1 MKMMD
6 TEELRAA
13 VLSGYANLE
22 NNKEYVNNLNVF
34 PVPDGDT
41 GTNMSLTMQYAVKAV
56 SESNAKT
63 PDGLISAAANGALMG
78 ARGNSGVILS
88 QLLRGFSK
96 VCMGHD
102 ELDIELFANAMNS
115 ATQMAYKAVMKP
127 TEGTILTVARG
138 MSEFAMSHYAEY
150 ENPVEFFSEVLEA
163 GRVVLSK
170 TPEMLPVLKEAG
182 VVDSGGCGL
191 IFIMEGVLA
200 SMKGKTVGV
209 SENSTPA
216 MDHEDIDLDG
226 EFDYTLEFT
235 IVTDGGKSYQK
246 TVIDK
251 LMKVKNC
258 SAPNVMEKAS
268 AIKVHILSNEPWN
281 VLKTATAFGTL
292 RHIEIIDSTDL
303 DEAELPGAEAPA
315 MEYSKEHTDYVI
327 ISVSSGK
334 GLSSIMK
341 DLGVTYIVEGGQTMN
356 PSTQDFM
363 EIIDN
368 TDADNY
374 IILPN
379 NKNIIL
385 AAKQTCDIS
394 KKNVAVV
401 ETKNIPQAISAMLG
415 FDPEMSLDENVE
427 AMSENMETVKVGQV
441 TFAVRDTSVNG
452 STIKEGDIIGI
463 VGSDIVACENNTFT
477 AVMDIAEKLV
487 DDETSILS
495 LYYGSDVTETDA
507 AVMENKLKKKYPDV
521 DVEVFSG
528 GQPLYYYIIS
538 AE

>member
-1 MKMMD
+1 MMD

-102 ELDIELFANAMNS
+102 KLDIELFANALNS

-191 IFIMEGVLA
+191 IFIMEGILA

-216 MDHEDIDLDG
+216 MDHDDIDLDG

-251 LMKVKNC
+251 LMKVKKC
-258 SAPNVMEKAS
+258 SAPNVMEKGS

-292 RHIEIIDSTDL
+292 RHIEI
-303 DEAELPGAEAPA
+303 
-315 MEYSKEHTDYVI
+315 
-327 ISVSSGK
+327 
-334 GLSSIMK
+334 
-341 DLGVTYIVEGGQTMN
+341 
-356 PSTQDFM
+356 
-363 EIIDN
+363 
-368 TDADNY
+368 
-374 IILPN
+374 
-379 NKNIIL
+379 
-385 AAKQTCDIS
+385 
-394 KKNVAVV
+394 
-401 ETKNIPQAISAMLG
+401 
-415 FDPEMSLDENVE
+415 
-427 AMSENMETVKVGQV
+427 
-441 TFAVRDTSVNG
+441 
-452 STIKEGDIIGI
+452 
-463 VGSDIVACENNTFT
+463 
-477 AVMDIAEKLV
+477 
-487 DDETSILS
+487 
-495 LYYGSDVTETDA
+495 
-507 AVMENKLKKKYPDV
+507 
-521 DVEVFSG
+521 
-528 GQPLYYYIIS
+528 
-538 AE
+538 

>member
-1 MKMMD
+1 MD
-6 TEELRAA
+6 TDELKAA

-56 SESNAKT
+56 TESNAKS

-96 VCMGHD
+96 TCMGHD
-102 ELDIELFANAMNS
+102 KLDIELCANALNA

-138 MSEFAMSHYAEY
+138 MSEFAMAHYTEY

-163 GRVVLSK
+163 GRVILSK

-191 IFIMEGVLA
+191 IFIMEGILA
-200 SMKGKTVGV
+200 SMKGKTVGI
-209 SENSTPA
+209 SDGSTA
-216 MDHEDIDLDG
+216 MDHDQIDLDG

-235 IVTDGGKSYQK
+235 IVTDGSKSYQK

-251 LMKVKNC
+251 LMKIKGC
-258 SAPNVMEKAS
+258 ADPNVMEKGS
-268 AIKVHILSNEPWN
+268 SIKVHILSNEPWN
-281 VLKTATAFGTL
+281 VLKTATAFGTV

-303 DEAELPGAEAPA
+303 DDALLPETDEPKI
-315 MEYSKEHTDYVI
+315 EYSREHTDYVI

-394 KKNVAVV
+394 RKNVAVV
-401 ETKNIPQAISAMLG
+401 ESRNIPQAISAMLG
-415 FDPEMSLDENVE
+415 FDPEMSLEDNVA
-427 AMSENMETVKVGQV
+427 AMSENMATVKVGQV
-441 TFAVRDTSVNG
+441 TFAVRDTSVGG

-463 VGSDIVACENNTFT
+463 VGSDIVACENNAFT
-477 AVMDIAEKLV
+477 AVMDIAEQLV
-487 DDETSILS
+487 DEETSILS
-495 LYYGSDVTETDA
+495 LYYGCDVTETDA
-507 AVMENKLKKKYPDV
+507 AVMENKLKKKYPDL
-521 DVEVFSG
+521 DVEIFSG